1 MLRGQRH
8 DQVPAA
14 AGAPDL
20 MGLLQMGVADAGGQR
35 ENRNVGEDIVEAR
48 SSVTDLIV
56 CNGGRVTLVY
66 CLLVI
71 SHSHLSHLCIVCL
84 SSLILVVRSYVIS
97 HSHPSKADSYGRAV
111 AAFI

>member
-8 DQVPAA
+8 DQVPAG
-14 AGAPDL
+14 AGAQDL
-20 MGLLQMGVADAGGQR
+20 MGLLQMGVADAGGRR

-71 SHSHLSHLCIVCL
+71 SHSGCKILCHLSFASFQGGLIRSCCGRLHL
-84 SSLILVVRSYVIS
+84 SSSWRTSW
-97 HSHPSKADSYGRAV
+97 
-111 AAFI
+111 